1 MGSERL
7 PAQVAAFERE
17 MIAAA
22 IRQHDGD
29 MASAAKALG
38 IPRRTLNEKMN
49 RLGIG
54 RRDITQQASG

>member
-1 MGSERL
+1 MREARQAGSST
-7 PAQVAAFERE
+7 A
-17 MIAAA
+17 MK
-22 IRQHDGD
+22 D